1 MTLRFSKII
10 TRSFPGFLRLAERAW
25 KWREEQRSAVSLL
38 AKKTWQR
45 GKIMKFFAGAIFIF
59 IIAHNYLYFVAFAFD
74 NWKINS
80 KSQRV
85 PAFLC
90 DLK

>member
-45 GKIMKFFAGAIFIF
+45 GKIMKFFA
-59 IIAHNYLYFVAFAFD
+59 L
-74 NWKINS
+74 
-80 KSQRV
+80 RV
-85 PAFLC
+85 LFLF
-90 DLK
+90 L